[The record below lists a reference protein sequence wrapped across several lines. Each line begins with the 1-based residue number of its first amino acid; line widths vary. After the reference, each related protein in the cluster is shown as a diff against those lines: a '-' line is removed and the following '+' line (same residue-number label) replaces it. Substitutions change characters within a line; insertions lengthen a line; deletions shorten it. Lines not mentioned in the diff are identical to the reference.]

1 MFGDRWLKTAYA
13 YLYIRDFARATE
25 SFRRAIE
32 SEPDNPAYYFH
43 ASVTAL
49 RNGHLALAHEWAQS
63 AVKLGAD
70 NSLYQEHLEVVTACI
85 YVESAQK
92 ALRDGNCEDAA
103 ALFQQALESDP
114 LNTEAA
120 ASLERLQTF
129 ARYNGDESQEPLDLS
144 D

>member
-32 SEPDNPAYYFH
+32 CEPDNPAYYFH

-49 RNGHLALAHEWAQS
+49 RNGHLVLAHEWAQY
-63 AVKLGAD
+63 AVNLEGD
-70 NSLYQEHLEVVTACI
+70 NALYQEHLEVVEASM
-85 YVESAQK
+85 YVESAQN
-92 ALRDGNCEDAA
+92 ALREGKYEDAVGW
-103 ALFQQALESDP
+103 FQQALESDP

-120 ASLERLQTF
+120 ASLERLQPF
-129 ARYNGDESQEPLDLS
+129 ARNSGEEL
-144 D
+144 